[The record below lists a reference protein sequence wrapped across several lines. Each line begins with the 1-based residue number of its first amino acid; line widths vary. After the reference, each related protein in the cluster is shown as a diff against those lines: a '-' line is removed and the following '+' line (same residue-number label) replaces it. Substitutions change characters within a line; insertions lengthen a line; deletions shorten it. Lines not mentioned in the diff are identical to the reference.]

1 MKISLIEMITVL
13 ACLILQIVLLSL
25 NFVSSRLLLSNSVKV
40 HLYGHLVVRGGA
52 ADRAFQSHQA
62 KTLPCAASTIQVY
75 V

>member
-52 ADRAFQSHQA
+52 AD
-62 KTLPCAASTIQVY
+62 
-75 V
+75 